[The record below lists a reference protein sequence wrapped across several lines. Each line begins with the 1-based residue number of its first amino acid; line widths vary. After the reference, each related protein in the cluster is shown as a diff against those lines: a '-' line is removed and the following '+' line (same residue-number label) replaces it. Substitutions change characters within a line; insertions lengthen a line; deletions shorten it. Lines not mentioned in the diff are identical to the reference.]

1 VLGSN
6 RTTMV
11 GQIIQTKFLRQADY
25 PEAAALSVMLM
36 IGMLVIALIYARV
49 LGTEDSALAAGAA

>member
-1 VLGSN
+1 
-6 RTTMV
+6 MI

-36 IGMLVIALIYARV
+36 LGMLVIAIAYARV
-49 LGTEDSALAAGAA
+49 LGTEDSTLAAGAAA